1 MSSERDPLDWVVKAE
16 NDFKM
21 VQLALREKTPI
32 TDGACFHTQQCAEK
46 YLKAMLVM
54 KGKSFPKTH
63 DLIELMRLCEK
74 AGIIVPIAE
83 DPLDK
88 LSDWAATA
96 RYPSAI
102 PTLLEAREALETAK
116 TVRKFA
122 RKFLNVK

>member
-1 MSSERDPLDWVVKAE
+1 MNDALDPLAWVAKAE

-21 VQLALREKTPI
+21 AHLALREKPPI
-32 TDGACFHTQQCAEK
+32 TDGACFHAQQCAEK

-54 KGKSFPKTH
+54 RGKSFPKTH

-96 RYPSAI
+96 RYPGAI
-102 PTLLEAREALETAK
+102 PPVVEAREALESAK
-116 TVRKFA
+116 AVRKFA
-122 RKFLNVK
+122 RKYLNVR